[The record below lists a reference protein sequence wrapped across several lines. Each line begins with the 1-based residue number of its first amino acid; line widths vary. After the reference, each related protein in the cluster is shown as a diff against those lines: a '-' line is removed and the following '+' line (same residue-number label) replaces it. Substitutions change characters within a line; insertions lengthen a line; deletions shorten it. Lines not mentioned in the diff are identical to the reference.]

1 MNADLGRG
9 ESPEVNTRRVLI
21 IVAGILA
28 FIIIIAFGFELVFRD
43 RIGQTFIVQHPFP
56 APTLIAA
63 ERAQRLALEAPQK
76 RDLQG
81 ARGRTPIDLAM
92 KAIAAKG
99 PHAFDPL
106 ESQQ

>member
-9 ESPEVNTRRVLI
+9 ESPGQHAPRPDYRGRHSGVHHHH
-21 IVAGILA
+21 
-28 FIIIIAFGFELVFRD
+28 
-43 RIGQTFIVQHPFP
+43 RIRLRASLPRPHRPDLHCAHPFP